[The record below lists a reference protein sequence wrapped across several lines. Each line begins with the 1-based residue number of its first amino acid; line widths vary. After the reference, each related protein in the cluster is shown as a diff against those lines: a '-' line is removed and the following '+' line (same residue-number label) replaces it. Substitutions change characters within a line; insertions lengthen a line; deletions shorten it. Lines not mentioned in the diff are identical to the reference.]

1 MFVCSVPRRPVTL
14 LRFALHL
21 LAALALAALVA
32 ACGPGYLDAAKKV
45 PASDQNKQVY
55 EVVKAYHAAVEN
67 KDVEALRKM
76 ISQRY
81 YENGGTT
88 DDPTDDYGY
97 DKCIQRIEML
107 VKNVKRAQLKIRL
120 VDMQVSGD
128 DATVDYQYVG
138 RALLTEGNVDA
149 YRTYDSFS
157 RMKLAREDGRWMI
170 TGGL

>member
-1 MFVCSVPRRPVTL
+1 VTL

-21 LAALALAALVA
+21 LAAFALAALAA

-67 KDVEALRKM
+67 KDVESLRKM

-88 DDPTDDYGY
+88 DDATDDYGY
-97 DKCIQRIEML
+97 DKCIQRVEML

-120 VDMQVSGD
+120 VDLQVTGD
-128 DATVDYQYVG
+128 EAAVDYQYVG
-138 RALLTEGNVDA
+138 RALLSEGNVDA

-157 RMKLAREDGRWMI
+157 RMKLALESGHWMI